1 MALYSSK
8 ALNLLF
14 SDTNTNFTRCGVRG
28 GAGNAVNMIV
38 NHLGSVLAPF
48 ASEFNC
54 VSWFYSIELKEFQQ
68 QQQQKDKNKN
78 KKTLLLKDIIGG
90 WEVFLLDCRLSL
102 DLFL

>member
-1 MALYSSK
+1 
-8 ALNLLF
+8 
-14 SDTNTNFTRCGVRG
+14 
-28 GAGNAVNMIV
+28 MIV

-78 KKTLLLKDIIGG
+78 KTTLLLKDIIGG

-102 DLFL
+102 DLFLWDEIKLHTLSGLPARTRLLSSVLGKQKWIKD